1 MVVVVVVG
9 GGVRDVIEGR
19 GIKLDFKPYW
29 FSLHAPLLLFNVS
42 ESGTSIQT
50 RAPSQTFSFP
60 LSRSLSLSRLHVSIS
75 LSLSLSAKE
84 RRPLFFSTFFI
95 CFKFSDFFTSEVFF
109 SPLFQL
115 SPVRSLIS
123 FAISLSLPLA
133 PLSLRPS
140 LTHHASLLSLSSA
153 SLPSQALRISVE
165 RMFLPHSLFF
175 PILRTRRFSLLPLSQ
190 SILLF
195 LSLHTLSPSSSSLF
209 LSLRRGP

>member
-75 LSLSLSAKE
+75 LSLSHSLPRSE
-84 RRPLFFSTFFI
+84 GLFFSLRSSFALNLVI
-95 CFKFSDFFTSEVFF
+95 FFTPEVFF

-123 FAISLSLPLA
+123 FAISLSLPL
-133 PLSLRPS
+133 SLLLS
-140 LTHHASLLSLSSA
+140 LTHHASLLSFSSA

-195 LSLHTLSPSSSSLF
+195 LSLLTLSPSSSSLF